1 MEAISLSLSAT
12 NPEISVEEADLVD
25 SKSIFRNSWGRRSL
39 NGKPKE
45 ALTNDSPKDAIMA
58 DGLTPLV
65 DWIYFH
71 EKSEQDSDREDDCP
85 TFHLSAVDKKRI
97 CKPWQNAFICKISGK
112 RVGYKFQVSRL
123 EQLWKLKQPVTLADT
138 GNNYYVARLI
148 HVR

>member
-65 DWIYFH
+65 DWIYSMRNLNRTVIERMIALQF
-71 EKSEQDSDREDDCP
+71 
-85 TFHLSAVDKKRI
+85 TFRLLIRNESANHGKTLLYVRYLVNVLVISSKLVD
-97 CKPWQNAFICKISGK
+97 W
-112 RVGYKFQVSRL
+112 
-123 EQLWKLKQPVTLADT
+123 
-138 GNNYYVARLI
+138 NNYGS
-148 HVR
+148 

>member
-1 MEAISLSLSAT
+1 LEAISLSLSAT

-65 DWIYFH
+65 DWIYSMRNLNRTVIERMIALQF
-71 EKSEQDSDREDDCP
+71 
-85 TFHLSAVDKKRI
+85 TFRLLIRNESANHGKTLLYVRYLVNVLVISSKLVD
-97 CKPWQNAFICKISGK
+97 W
-112 RVGYKFQVSRL
+112 
-123 EQLWKLKQPVTLADT
+123 
-138 GNNYYVARLI
+138 NNYGS
-148 HVR
+148 

>member
-1 MEAISLSLSAT
+1 LEAISLSLSAT

-65 DWIYFH
+65 DWIYSMRNLNRTVIERMIALHF
-71 EKSEQDSDREDDCP
+71 
-85 TFHLSAVDKKRI
+85 TFRLLIRNESANHGKTLLYVRYLVNVLVISSKLVD
-97 CKPWQNAFICKISGK
+97 W
-112 RVGYKFQVSRL
+112 
-123 EQLWKLKQPVTLADT
+123 
-138 GNNYYVARLI
+138 NNYGS
-148 HVR
+148 